1 MNWMVPERRLDEH
14 QLDVLRR
21 CSAADDHRQRR
32 LLDRDHHWI
41 RGFAGTGKTV
51 LLVHLAGRI
60 LAEQDEASICLA
72 TYTHAL
78 KDLMASGLGRD
89 LAGRAR
95 VMTYYQLLH
104 EGRTYDWILLDEVQ
118 DIPAADLRRIQALA
132 GRVVAAGDTDQSI
145 YDQCSTEREIR
156 DCLDPDLV
164 SLETLH
170 RLTQRVRD
178 IACCVMPGS
187 RLEGATTARMQEV
200 EVTLA
205 HAETA
210 ERETEWLW
218 ERLSR
223 YSRVGKPAVALF
235 STRKDVRRFLRAVCR
250 LTGAPE
256 PAFQGKDYDPVNE
269 ALQRHKVPLQYLGSG
284 HGSLEESDR
293 RSISYVMTYHSAKG
307 LDFETVFLPGLT
319 GRRTFWKDDEAIAR
333 RLFFVGLTRS
343 RQNLFLS
350 YHGAEPHPYLR
361 DIPDRLL
368 RHVECERPRSTPG
381 AGSGEAPPQ
390 EVFF

>member
-1 MNWMVPERRLDEH
+1 MNWMVPERRLDEY

-21 CSAADDHRQRR
+21 CGAADDHRQRR
-32 LLDRDHHWI
+32 LLHNDNHWI

-60 LAEQDEASICLA
+60 LAEHDEASICLA

-78 KDLMASGLGRD
+78 KDLMGSGLGRD
-89 LAGRAR
+89 TAGRAR
-95 VMTYYQLLH
+95 VMTHYQLLSD
-104 EGRTYDWILLDEVQ
+104 GREYDWILLDEVQ
-118 DIPAADLRRIQALA
+118 DIPVADLRRIRALA

-145 YDQCSTEREIR
+145 YDQGSTENEIR
-156 DCLDPDLV
+156 ACLDPDVV
-164 SLETLH
+164 SLETLY

-178 IACCVMPGS
+178 IACCVVPGS

-223 YSRVGKPAVALF
+223 HSRLGKPAVALF
-235 STRKDVRRFLRAVCR
+235 STHKEIRRFLRAVCR

-256 PAFQGKDYDPVNE
+256 PAFQGKDYDAVND
-269 ALQRHKVPLQYLGSG
+269 AL
-284 HGSLEESDR
+284 
-293 RSISYVMTYHSAKG
+293 
-307 LDFETVFLPGLT
+307 
-319 GRRTFWKDDEAIAR
+319 
-333 RLFFVGLTRS
+333 
-343 RQNLFLS
+343 
-350 YHGAEPHPYLR
+350 
-361 DIPDRLL
+361 
-368 RHVECERPRSTPG
+368 
-381 AGSGEAPPQ
+381 
-390 EVFF
+390 

>member
-1 MNWMVPERRLDEH
+1 MNWMVPERRLGEQ

-21 CSAADDHRQRR
+21 CGAADPRHRG
-32 LLDRDHHWI
+32 HHWI

-60 LAEQDEASICLA
+60 LAEHQEASICLA

-89 LAGRAR
+89 LAGRVR
-95 VMTYYQLLH
+95 VMTYDQLLS
-104 EGRTYDWILLDEVQ
+104 EGRKYDWILLDEVQ
-118 DIPAADLRRIQALA
+118 DIPAAKLRRIRSLA

-145 YDQCSTEREIR
+145 YDKSSTESEIR
-156 DCLDPDLV
+156 ACLEPDVV
-164 SLETLH
+164 SLETLY

-178 IACCVMPGS
+178 IACSVMPGS
-187 RLEGATTARMQEV
+187 PLEGATTARMQEV
-200 EVTLA
+200 QVTLA
-205 HAETA
+205 HAENA

-223 YSRVGKPAVALF
+223 SKRVGEPAVALF
-235 STRKDVRRFLRAVCR
+235 SRHKDIRRFLREVCR

-256 PAFQGKDYDPVNE
+256 PAFHGKDYDPVNE
-269 ALQRHKVPLQYLGSG
+269 ALQRHSVPLQYLGSE

-307 LDFETVFLPGLT
+307 LDFDTVFLPGLT
-319 GRRTFWKDDEAIAR
+319 KRRIFWKDDEEIAR

-343 RQNLFLS
+343 RKNLFLS
-350 YHGAEPHPYLR
+350 YHGAEPHPYVR
-361 DIPDRLL
+361 DIPGRLL
-368 RHVECERPRSTPG
+368 RRVECEPRSAPG
-381 AGSGEAPPQ
+381 AGSGKAPPQ

>member
-1 MNWMVPERRLDEH
+1 MNWMVPERRLGEQ

-21 CSAADDHRQRR
+21 CGAADPRHRG
-32 LLDRDHHWI
+32 HHWI

-60 LAEQDEASICLA
+60 LAERHEASICLA
-72 TYTHAL
+72 SYTHAL
-78 KDLMASGLGRD
+78 KDLMASGLGPD

-104 EGRTYDWILLDEVQ
+104 EGRKYDWILLDEVQ
-118 DIPAADLRRIQALA
+118 DIPAADLRRIRSLA

-145 YDQCSTEREIR
+145 YDKCSTESEIR
-156 DCLDPDLV
+156 ACLDPDVV
-164 SLETLH
+164 SLETLY

-178 IACCVMPGS
+178 IACCVMQGS

-205 HAETA
+205 HAETVK
-210 ERETEWLW
+210 RETEWLW

-235 STRKDVRRFLRAVCR
+235 STRKDIRRFLRAVCS

-284 HGSLEESDR
+284 HGTLEESDH

-307 LDFETVFLPGLT
+307 LDFDTVFLPGLT
-319 GRRTFWKDDEAIAR
+319 RRRTFWKDDEEIAR

-350 YHGAEPHPYLR
+350 YHGAEPHRYVR
-361 DIPDRLL
+361 DIPERLL
-368 RHVECERPRSTPG
+368 HHVECERPRSG
-381 AGSGEAPPQ
+381 DSGEAPQ
-390 EVFF
+390 QDLFF

>member
-1 MNWMVPERRLDEH
+1 MNWMVPERQLDEY
-14 QLDVLRR
+14 QRDVLRR
-21 CSAADDHRQRR
+21 CSTADPRHRRH
-32 LLDRDHHWI
+32 DWI

-51 LLVHLAGRI
+51 LLVHLVGRI
-60 LAEQDEASICLA
+60 LAEEGEASICLA
-72 TYTHAL
+72 TYTRAL
-78 KDLMASGLGRD
+78 TDLMASGLGGDTAR
-89 LAGRAR
+89 RAR
-95 VMTYYQLLH
+95 VMTHYELLR
-104 EGRTYDWILLDEVQ
+104 EGRKYDWILLDEVQ
-118 DIPAADLRRIQALA
+118 DIPAADLRRIRSLA

-145 YDQCSTEREIR
+145 YDKGSTESEIR
-156 DCLDPDLV
+156 ACLDPDVV
-164 SLETLH
+164 SLTTLY

-205 HAETA
+205 HADTA

-223 YSRVGKPAVALF
+223 YSRVGKPAVTLF
-235 STRKDVRRFLRAVCR
+235 SAHDDIECFLRAVCR

-256 PAFQGKDYDPVNE
+256 PVFQRKDYGAANE
-269 ALQRHKVPLQYLGSG
+269 ALQRDRVPLQYLGSG

-319 GRRTFWKDDEAIAR
+319 GRRIFWKDDETIAR

-343 RQNLFLS
+343 RRNLFLS
-350 YHGAEPHPYLR
+350 YHGAEPHRYLR
-361 DIPDRLL
+361 DIPERLL
-368 RHVECERPRSTPG
+368 HHVECEPPRSARS
-381 AGSGEAPPQ
+381 AGSGEAPEQ

>member
-1 MNWMVPERRLDEH
+1 MNWMVPERRLGEQ

-21 CSAADDHRQRR
+21 CGVADPRHRR
-32 LLDRDHHWI
+32 HHWI

-60 LAEQDEASICLA
+60 LAERHEASICLA

-95 VMTYYQLLH
+95 VMTYHQLLH
-104 EGRTYDWILLDEVQ
+104 EGRKYDWILLDEVQ
-118 DIPAADLRRIQALA
+118 DIPAADLRRIRPLA

-145 YDQCSTEREIR
+145 YDKCSTESEIR
-156 DCLDPDLV
+156 ARLDPDVV
-164 SLETLH
+164 SLETLY
-170 RLTQRVRD
+170 RLTQRIRD
-178 IACCVMPGS
+178 VACCVMQGS

-200 EVTLA
+200 QVTLA
-205 HAETA
+205 HANTT

-218 ERLSR
+218 ESLSR

-235 STRKDVRRFLRAVCR
+235 SGHKDIKRFLREVCR
-250 LTGAPE
+250 LRGAPE

-269 ALQRHKVPLQYLGSG
+269 ALQRHDVPLQYLGNG
-284 HGSLEESDR
+284 YGSLEESDR

-307 LDFETVFLPGLT
+307 LDFDTVFLPGLT
-319 GRRTFWKDDEAIAR
+319 GRRTFWKDDEDIAR

-350 YHGAEPHPYLR
+350 YHGAEPHRYVR
-361 DIPDRLL
+361 DIPERLL
-368 RHVECERPRSTPG
+368 HHVECERPRSAAS
-381 AGSGEAPPQ
+381 AGSGETSEQ
-390 EVFF
+390 ELFF

>member
-1 MNWMVPERRLDEH
+1 MNWMVPARRLDEH
-14 QLDVLRR
+14 QQDVLRR
-21 CSAADDHRQRR
+21 CSAAGNHQRR
-32 LLDRDHHWI
+32 LLRHDHHWI
-41 RGFAGTGKTV
+41 RGLPGTGKTV

-60 LAEQDEASICLA
+60 LAEHDEASICLA
-72 TYTHAL
+72 AYTHAL
-78 KDLMASGLGRD
+78 KDLMASGLD
-89 LAGRAR
+89 QELAGRAR
-95 VMTYYQLLH
+95 VMTCHQLLR
-104 EGRTYDWILLDEVQ
+104 EGRKYDWILLDEVQ
-118 DIPAADLRRIQALA
+118 DIPADDLRRIRALA

-145 YDQCSTEREIR
+145 YDNCSTQIEIR
-156 DCLDPDLV
+156 DCLDPDVV
-164 SLETLH
+164 SLETLY

-187 RLEGATTARMQEV
+187 RLEGAPTARMQEV

-210 ERETEWLW
+210 ELETEWLW
-218 ERLSR
+218 DSLSR

-235 STRKDVRRFLRAVCR
+235 SGHEDIRGFLRAVCR
-250 LTGAPE
+250 LKDAPA
-256 PAFQGKDYDPVNE
+256 PAFQNYDSVNE

-284 HGSLEESDR
+284 CGSLEESDR
-293 RSISYVMTYHSAKG
+293 RAISYVMTYHSAKG
-307 LDFETVFLPGLT
+307 LDFDTVFLPGLT
-319 GRRTFWKDDEAIAR
+319 GWRTFWKGDEDIAR

-350 YHGAEPHPYLR
+350 YHGAEPHPYVR
-361 DIPDRLL
+361 DIPERLL
-368 RHVECERPRSTPG
+368 RFVECERPRSASS

>member
-1 MNWMVPERRLDEH
+1 MNWKPPERKMGEQ

-21 CSAADDHRQRR
+21 CGAVVDPRHRRN
-32 LLDRDHHWI
+32 HWI

-51 LLVHLAGRI
+51 LLVHLAERI
-60 LAEQDEASICLA
+60 LAEHDEASICLA

-78 KDLMASGLGRD
+78 KDLIASGLGRH
-89 LAGRAR
+89 LAGRTP

-104 EGRTYDWILLDEVQ
+104 EGRRYDWILLDEVQ
-118 DIPAADLRRIQALA
+118 DIPAADLRRIRALA

-145 YDQCSTEREIR
+145 YDKCSTESEIR
-156 DCLDPDLV
+156 DCLDLLDPDIV
-164 SLETLH
+164 SLETLY
-170 RLTQRVRD
+170 RLTQRIRD
-178 IACCVMPGS
+178 IACCVVPGS

-223 YSRVGKPAVALF
+223 YSRVGKPAAALF
-235 STRKDVRRFLRAVCR
+235 STRKDIRRFLRAVCR

-256 PAFQGKDYDPVNE
+256 PRFQGKDYDAVNE
-269 ALQRHKVPLQYLGSG
+269 ALQRDGVPLQYLGSG
-284 HGSLEESDR
+284 HGSLDESDR

-333 RLFFVGLTRS
+333 RLLFVGLTRS
-343 RQNLFLS
+343 RRNLFLS
-350 YHGAEPHPYLR
+350 YHGRELHPYVR

-368 RHVECERPRSTPG
+368 HHVECERPRSG
-381 AGSGEAPPQ
+381 DSGEAPQQ
-390 EVFF
+390 ELFL

>member
-21 CSAADDHRQRR
+21 CSAADEDRQRH
-32 LLDRDHHWI
+32 LLQHDHHWI

-51 LLVHLAGRI
+51 LLVHLVGRI
-60 LAEQDEASICLA
+60 LAERHEASICLA

-78 KDLMASGLGRD
+78 TDLMASGLGRD

-104 EGRTYDWILLDEVQ
+104 EGRKYDWILLDEVQ
-118 DIPAADLRRIQALA
+118 DIPGADLQRIRALA

-145 YDQCSTEREIR
+145 YDKCSTESEIR
-156 DCLDPDLV
+156 ACLDPDVV
-164 SLETLH
+164 SLETLY

-178 IACCVMPGS
+178 IACCVMRGS

-200 EVTLA
+200 QVTLA
-205 HAETA
+205 HADTA

-235 STRKDVRRFLRAVCR
+235 SRRKEIRGFLRAVCR
-250 LTGAPE
+250 LTGKPE
-256 PAFQGKDYDPVNE
+256 PAFQGKDYDAANE

-307 LDFETVFLPGLT
+307 LDFDTVFLPGLT

-350 YHGAEPHPYLR
+350 YHGAEPHPYVR
-361 DIPDRLL
+361 DIPERLL
-368 RHVECERPRSTPG
+368 HHVECKQPRSVPS

>member
-1 MNWMVPERRLDEH
+1 MNWMVPNRRLDEH

-21 CSAADDHRQRR
+21 CSAAGPRHHD
-32 LLDRDHHWI
+32 HWI

-51 LLVHLAGRI
+51 LLVHLAERV
-60 LAEQDEASICLA
+60 LAEHDDASICLA

-78 KDLMASGLGRD
+78 KDLMASGLGQD

-95 VMTYYQLLH
+95 VMTYHQLLQ
-104 EGRTYDWILLDEVQ
+104 ERRKYDWILLDEVQ
-118 DIPAADLRRIQALA
+118 DIPAADLRQIRSLA

-145 YDQCSTEREIR
+145 YDTCSTESEIR
-156 DCLDPDLV
+156 DCLNPNVV
-164 SLETLH
+164 SLETLY
-170 RLTQRVRD
+170 RLTQRIRD
-178 IACCVMPGS
+178 IACCVVRGS

-205 HAETA
+205 HADTA
-210 ERETEWLW
+210 DVETEWLW
-218 ERLSR
+218 ERLST

-235 STRKDVRRFLRAVCR
+235 STHKDIRRFLRAVCR

-256 PAFQGKDYDPVNE
+256 PAFQGKMDYQAVNE
-269 ALQRHKVPLQYLGSG
+269 ALSRNKVPLQYLGNG
-284 HGSLEESDR
+284 YGSLEESDR
-293 RSISYVMTYHSAKG
+293 RSISYAMTYHSAKG
-307 LDFETVFLPGLT
+307 LDFDTVFLPGLT
-319 GRRTFWKDDEAIAR
+319 GRRTFRKDDEAIAR

-350 YHGAEPHPYLR
+350 YHGKELHPYVR
-361 DIPDRLL
+361 DIPEHLL
-368 RHVECERPRSTPG
+368 RREECKRPRSAPS

>member
-21 CSAADDHRQRR
+21 CGTADDHRQRR
-32 LLDRDHHWI
+32 LLDHDHHWI
-41 RGFAGTGKTV
+41 CGFAGTGKTV

-60 LAEQDEASICLA
+60 LAEHDEASICLA
-72 TYTHAL
+72 TYTRAL
-78 KDLMASGLGRD
+78 TDLMASGLGRG

-104 EGRTYDWILLDEVQ
+104 EGRKYDWILLDEVQ
-118 DIPAADLRRIQALA
+118 DIPAADLRRIRSLA

-145 YDQCSTEREIR
+145 YDKCSTESEIR
-156 DCLDPDLV
+156 ACLDPHVV

-200 EVTLA
+200 QVTLA
-205 HAETA
+205 HAATA

-235 STRKDVRRFLRAVCR
+235 STRKDIRRFLRAVCR
-250 LTGAPE
+250 LTGTPE

-284 HGSLEESDR
+284 YGSLEESDR

-319 GRRTFWKDDEAIAR
+319 GRRMFWKDDEAIAR

-350 YHGAEPHPYLR
+350 YHGAVPHRYVR

-368 RHVECERPRSTPG
+368 HHVECERPQSAPG
-381 AGSGEAPPQ
+381 TGSGEAPPQ

>member
-21 CSAADDHRQRR
+21 CSAAGHHRQRR
-32 LLDRDHHWI
+32 LLHHDHHWI

-60 LAEQDEASICLA
+60 LVEQDEASICLA
-72 TYTHAL
+72 TYTRAL
-78 KDLMASGLGRD
+78 TDLMASGLGRD
-89 LAGRAR
+89 PAGRAR
-95 VMTYYQLLH
+95 VMTYYQLLR
-104 EGRTYDWILLDEVQ
+104 ERRKYDWILIDEVQ
-118 DIPAADLRRIQALA
+118 DIPAADLRRIRSLA
-132 GRVVAAGDTDQSI
+132 GRVVAAGDTEQSI
-145 YDQCSTEREIR
+145 YDKCSTESEIR
-156 DCLDPDLV
+156 DCLDLLDPDVV
-164 SLETLH
+164 SLETLY
-170 RLTQRVRD
+170 RLTQRIRD
-178 IACCVMPGS
+178 IACCVVPGS

-200 EVTLA
+200 QVTLA

-210 ERETEWLW
+210 EVETEWLW

-223 YSRVGKPAVALF
+223 YRRVGKPAVALF
-235 STRKDVRRFLRAVCR
+235 SRRKDIRRFLRAVCR

-256 PAFQGKDYDPVNE
+256 PPFQGEDYDAVNE
-269 ALQRHKVPLQYLGSG
+269 ALQRDRVPLQYLGSG

-307 LDFETVFLPGLT
+307 LDFDTVFLPGLT
-319 GRRTFWKDDEAIAR
+319 GRRTFWKDDEETAR

-350 YHGAEPHPYLR
+350 YHGAEPHPYVR

-368 RHVECERPRSTPG
+368 HLVECERPRSG
-381 AGSGEAPPQ
+381 DSGEAPDQ
-390 EVFF
+390 ELFI